1 MFRHLTVFLCVL
13 FLIWNSAGAE
23 VVIKSE
29 LTQEHTGGPGHN
41 LRGSIVV
48 RNQGKES
55 EEVNIYQTDYLFY
68 ADGTNLYG
76 DPGQTP
82 RSNAAWVTFSPKRI
96 AIPAGEEISVNYAVQ
111 IPNDSELKGTY
122 WSLIMVEAI
131 PRHLTRDE
139 IPVNAMGI
147 NVVWRYGIQIVTH
160 MADPGVTDLHFSST
174 RLVRDEGKRFLQVD
188 LENTGERWMK
198 PAVWA
203 ELFDEAGK
211 SMGKFEGTRMRI
223 YPGTSVRH
231 RIDLSGVPAGTYRSL
246 LIADGGRDDLFG
258 ANYTLKIEE

>member
-1 MFRHLTVFLCVL
+1 MLLAA
-13 FLIWNSAGAE
+13 WNSAGAE
-23 VVIKSE
+23 VVIKGE
-29 LTQEHTGGPGHN
+29 LTQEHTGGPGQN

-82 RSNAAWVTFSPKRI
+82 RSNAAWITFSPKRI
-96 AIPAGEEISVNYAVQ
+96 AVPAGEEISVNYTVQ
-111 IPNDSELKGTY
+111 VPDDPELKGTY

-160 MADPGVTDLHFSST
+160 MADPGGTEIQFSNT
-174 RLVRDEGKRFLQVD
+174 RLVRDEGRRFFQVD

-198 PAVWA
+198 PVVWV
-203 ELFDEAGK
+203 ELFDEQGK
-211 SMGKFEGTRMRI
+211 SMGKFEGTRIRI

-231 RIDLSGVPAGTYRSL
+231 RIDLSGIPAGTYRSL